1 LGVGP
6 TTLPRKTNLVKETE
20 TKRNRM
26 DSQMKTFSTKRTT
39 RIGCWNVNTLRVQG
53 KATYREGRSSR
64 PEEKIAG
71 SEGPGREDSETEKVR
86 QGPMLHIG
94 VEGMVTSL
102 VL

>member
-39 RIGCWNVNTLRVQG
+39 RTGSWNVRTLPEQG
-53 KATYREGRSSR
+53 KLRQLIKGG
-64 PEEKIAG
+64 PKIQNRNFG
-71 SEGPGREDSETEKVR
+71 N
-86 QGPMLHIG
+86 Q
-94 VEGMVTSL
+94 
-102 VL
+102 